1 MVVVGYGTDS
11 NSGVDYWILKNRLE
25 LRMTSLHNR
34 HHVPAYYTF
43 YSWGKSWGLNGYMKI
58 VRGKNMC
65 GISTAATYPLV

>member
-1 MVVVGYGTDS
+1 MLVVGYGTDS

-25 LRMTSLHNR
+25 ERPYCTIGT
-34 HHVPAYYTF
+34 YYTF

-58 VRGKNMC
+58 VRNKNMC